1 MSVFKMSTK
10 ERYIIYIR
18 EMSVM
23 EKEMFLS
30 DDDDG
35 FLYQKQRVVVA
46 KKTDVYIRERCLHQK
61 KIYVFQ
67 KDVYN
72 KMKQMSVL

>member
-35 FLYQKQRVVVA
+35 FLY
-46 KKTDVYIRERCLHQK
+46 
-61 KIYVFQ
+61 
-67 KDVYN
+67 
-72 KMKQMSVL
+72 